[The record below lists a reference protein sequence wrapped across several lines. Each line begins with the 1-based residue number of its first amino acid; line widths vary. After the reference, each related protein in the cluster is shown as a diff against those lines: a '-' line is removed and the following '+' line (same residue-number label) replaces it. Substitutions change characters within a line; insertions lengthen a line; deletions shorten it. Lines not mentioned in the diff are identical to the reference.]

1 METFFDYELHKF
13 GGVDVFKSNRNKN
26 YLAKFIHI
34 SDTFTTEI

>member
-13 GGVDVFKSNRNKN
+13 GGVDVFESNLNKN